1 MFIVGGLRVKMQMTM
16 ATLVD
21 TGNGFELVYLGV
33 TVNILAS
40 V

>member
-1 MFIVGGLRVKMQMTM
+1 MQMTT

-21 TGNGFELVYLGV
+21 TGNGFELVYLGA